1 MQLFFQ
7 KDSTFKEVYVK
18 GEVSGAKI
26 SKSGHIYFSLKDKSS
41 IIPCIIYRKNRR
53 YIDFEI
59 TDGMNL
65 FVIADVRV
73 YLPHGKYQLDVGEA
87 FEDGLGKLYVKLQKL
102 KEKLTKEGLFDLE
115 NKKPLPDF
123 PKSIGVITSKEGSVI
138 HDILK
143 TVNQKWPYSKIYIF
157 PSQVQGAS
165 ATNQLIRQIKRAD
178 SFNLD
183 VLIIARGGGSIE
195 DLWCFNEESLVRCI
209 FNTNTP
215 IISAIGHESDDT
227 LCDLASDKRASNPT
241 AAANIAI
248 NDKNQVKSQVNQYNI
263 RLINYI
269 SSKLVDHKKQF
280 NYMLSN
286 QLFCDSTYVYKD
298 KKSHF
303 NDLSKRFEYSSC
315 DLLNQKRNMLS
326 KITSSYVIRH
336 PCKMQ
341 LDTSRHKLNKL
352 QSRLINAMDLIIK
365 TNRHNLDKTT
375 EEFKF
380 SSNNFLS
387 NQRFMLNQVK
397 SSYSIENPCKIQLEK
412 SYLRLNNSK
421 SQLIDE
427 INLIVNSNHNNLDK
441 TINKFKFLSNNY
453 LTSQRFRL
461 NQVKSSYCI
470 ENPCKIQLDK
480 SYLRLNNSKSQ
491 LIDEINLI
499 IKSNHN
505 NLDKM
510 IDKFKFS
517 SNNLIL
523 NQKLR
528 LNQSRSSLDSLN
540 PSKTHIEKYGENLQL
555 LKSNIIKSFNHN
567 IERKEND
574 FNNLLKNNLFKNPD
588 LIYKYKSDNLEKLTN
603 KFINKSNELILTKS
617 YKLDSIKNKNVL
629 KNPNLILDKP
639 EYRLNVCKEKLD
651 KINQV
656 LKLRQEQDKQK
667 SKYRKIIIAIIVM
680 VIIIILLIYGGI

>member
-397 SSYSIENPCKIQLEK
+397 SSYCIENPCKIQLE
-412 SYLRLNNSK
+412 
-421 SQLIDE
+421 
-427 INLIVNSNHNNLDK
+427 
-441 TINKFKFLSNNY
+441 
-453 LTSQRFRL
+453 
-461 NQVKSSYCI
+461 
-470 ENPCKIQLDK
+470 K

>member
-59 TDGMNL
+59 TDGMKL

-157 PSQVQGAS
+157 PSQVQGAA

-209 FNTNTP
+209 FNANTP
-215 IISAIGHESDDT
+215 IISAIGHETDDT

-241 AAANIAI
+241 AAASIAI

-263 RLINYI
+263 RLINFI

-315 DLLNQKRNMLS
+315 DLINQKRNMLG

-341 LDTSRHKLNKL
+341 LDTSRYKLNKL

-365 TNRHNLDKTT
+365 TNRHNLDKTA

-380 SSNNFLS
+380 SSN
-387 NQRFMLNQVK
+387 
-397 SSYSIENPCKIQLEK
+397 E
-412 SYLRLNNSK
+412 
-421 SQLIDE
+421 
-427 INLIVNSNHNNLDK
+427 
-441 TINKFKFLSNNY
+441 Y

-470 ENPCKIQLDK
+470 ENPCKIQFDK
-480 SYLRLNNSKSQ
+480 SYLRLNDSKSQ

-505 NLDKM
+505 DLDKI

-528 LNQSRSSLDSLN
+528 LNQSKSSLDSLN
-540 PSKTHIEKYGENLQL
+540 PSKTHIERYGENLQSA
-555 LKSNIIKSFNHN
+555 KSNVIKSFNHN

-639 EYRLNVCKEKLD
+639 EHRLNVCKEKLD
-651 KINQV
+651 KIDQV
-656 LKLRQEQDKQK
+656 LKLRQEQERQK